1 MVIPLSFPFLLLFT
15 GALSLVLFIS
25 SQSFYLAD
33 GRSQILTSSLEFGLE
48 EKVYLYST
56 IALTEELE
64 NFIGNFQY
72 TFELEGKYIFPNNTI
87 KKDIIGEYK
96 PAEYRIANLN
106 YELMG
111 FNITAS
117 DIEIHVSPTKLDNV
131 KTRIDIPLLLA
142 KNVKI
147 NNGGLIN
154 LSYNEV
160 DLGLVYGVY
169 EKNSDKI
176 RVHVPITVAA
186 KYVQ

>member
-1 MVIPLSFPFLLLFT
+1 M
-15 GALSLVLFIS
+15 
-25 SQSFYLAD
+25 AD

-56 IALTEELE
+56 IALTEELD
-64 NFIGNFQY
+64 FIRNFQY
-72 TFELEGKYIFPNNTI
+72 TFELEGIYIFPNNTI

-147 NNGGLIN
+147 SNGGLIN

-160 DLGLVYGVY
+160 DLGSVYGVY
-169 EKNSDKI
+169 EKNFDKI

>member
-1 MVIPLSFPFLLLFT
+1 MLIQLSFPFLLLFT

-25 SQSFYLAD
+25 SEFYLAD

-56 IALTEELE
+56 IALTEELD
-64 NFIGNFQY
+64 FIRNFQY

-147 NNGGLIN
+147 SNGGLIN

-160 DLGLVYGVY
+160 DLGSVYGVY

>member
-15 GALSLVLFIS
+15 GALYLVLFIS

-117 DIEIHVSPTKLDNV
+117 DIKIHVSPTKLDNV

-147 NNGGLIN
+147 SNGGLIN

-160 DLGLVYGVY
+160 DLGSVYGIY

>member
-1 MVIPLSFPFLLLFT
+1 
-15 GALSLVLFIS
+15 
-25 SQSFYLAD
+25 LAD

-56 IALTEELE
+56 IALTEELD
-64 NFIGNFQY
+64 FIRNFQY
-72 TFELEGKYIFPNNTI
+72 TFELEGIYIFPNNTI

-147 NNGGLIN
+147 SNGGLIN

-160 DLGLVYGVY
+160 DLGSVYGVY
-169 EKNSDKI
+169 EKNFDKI